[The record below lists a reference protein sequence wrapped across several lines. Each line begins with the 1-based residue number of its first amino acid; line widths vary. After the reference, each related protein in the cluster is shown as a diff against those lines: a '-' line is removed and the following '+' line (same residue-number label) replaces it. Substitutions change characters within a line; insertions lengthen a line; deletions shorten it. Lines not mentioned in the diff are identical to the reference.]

1 MSERPEMNESMRPYV
16 HEVSE
21 AFGLSLDLTWKSARW
36 AKKWQNKL
44 VEFELEEVDEP
55 GLLRTSR
62 DVALQYCPTVPRDDN
77 RRATF
82 RAEFA
87 AQEML
92 YRLMPDYANTY
103 RSALEGEG
111 LRVIPHFD
119 RLDATIET
127 LLEARINNE
136 FPYGLDS
143 ANLPQDERNMPPELP
158 RGGREHANF
167 LWATCY
173 YMRGGI
179 KSTAAFAAL
188 SKIYREDPGLFD
200 PIIAEREDPARIS
213 WLLNENGLAFNAM
226 EIGEAWVEN
235 AHRMAEL
242 YDGDPRNLFQYAK
255 RYEDV
260 LFKVKNRG
268 KGRGFIGFQEKM
280 VSMITYYLMDAELIP
295 YFDFP
300 LPVDFH
306 VLRVSAANEIITFEN
321 VPEDGDI
328 YSDQTLSTLR
338 AMYHDYSVTHGV
350 SQLDVCNAV
359 WSLSAAVCGSQ
370 PGNIMLEPG
379 DRNNRDGR
387 KTHIVPLPINVSDP
401 TQLRMYER
409 SCGLCP
415 LEQTCAHNMPS
426 KEYYVR
432 GRAILSPRIR
442 FESVDTGLF
451 ADNALRRMSR
461 KMPSEQHFDNQPL
474 AQEKVV
480 RPVTDETLF

>member
-1 MSERPEMNESMRPYV
+1 MRAHV

-21 AFGLSLDLTWKSARW
+21 TFGLSLDLCWKSGRW

-44 VEFELEEVDEP
+44 IEFELEEVDEP
-55 GLLRTSR
+55 RLLRTSR

-77 RRATF
+77 SRATF

-92 YRLMPDYANTY
+92 YRIMPDYADTY

-119 RLDATIET
+119 KLDATVET
-127 LLEARINNE
+127 LLQARVNNE
-136 FPYGLDS
+136 FPYSLDS

-179 KSTAAFAAL
+179 KSTAAFVAL
-188 SKIYREDPGLFD
+188 SKIYQEDPDLFD
-200 PIIAEREDPARIS
+200 PFTGEREDPERITE
-213 WLLNENGLAFNAM
+213 LLKSNGLAFNAIG
-226 EIGEAWVEN
+226 IGEAWVEN
-235 AHRMAEL
+235 ARRMVEL

-260 LFKVKNRG
+260 LFKVKNNGR
-268 KGRGFIGFQEKM
+268 GRGFVGFQEKM
-280 VSMITYYLMDAELIP
+280 VSMITYYLMDAEIIP

-321 VPEDGDI
+321 VPEDGNI
-328 YSDQTLSTLR
+328 YSDQTLAMLR
-338 AMYHDYSVTHGV
+338 NMYHDYSVTHGV

-359 WSLSAAVCGSQ
+359 WALSSAVCGSQ

-387 KTHIVPLPINVSDP
+387 STHIIPLPINTGSDA
-401 TQLRMYER
+401 QNKAYQR

-415 LEQTCAHNMPS
+415 LEQTCKHNMPS

-432 GRAILSPRIR
+432 GRAILSERVR
-442 FESVDTGLF
+442 FASIDDTFF
-451 ADNALRRMSR
+451 ADNALRRMTR
-461 KMPSEQHFDNQPL
+461 KSPDEGRPELQMKPH
-474 AQEKVV
+474 EK
-480 RPVTDETLF
+480 PAIEASNDTLF

>member
-1 MSERPEMNESMRPYV
+1 MPERPEMNENMRPYV

-21 AFGLSLDLTWKSARW
+21 TFGLSLDLTWKSARW
-36 AKKWQNKL
+36 AKKWQKKL

-55 GLLRTSR
+55 GLLRTAR
-62 DVALQYCPTVPRDDN
+62 DVALQDCPTVPKDDTKH
-77 RRATF
+77 ATF

-92 YRLMPDYANTY
+92 YRLMPDYADVY
-103 RSALEGEG
+103 RSTLEGDE

-119 RLDATIET
+119 KLDATVET
-127 LLEARINNE
+127 LLEARSNNE

-143 ANLPQDERNMPPELP
+143 ANLPQDERNMPSELP

-188 SKIYREDPGLFD
+188 SDIYRDEPSLFD
-200 PIIAEREDPARIS
+200 PLIAETEDPIRVTE
-213 WLLNENGLAFNAM
+213 LLQSNGLAFNATG
-226 EIGEAWVEN
+226 IGNAWVEN
-235 AHRMAEL
+235 ARRMADL
-242 YDGDPRNLFQYAK
+242 YDGDPRNLFQDAK

-260 LFKVKNRG
+260 LHKVKNSK

-280 VSMITYYLMDAELIP
+280 VSMITYYLMDADLIP

-321 VPEDGDI
+321 VPEDSDI
-328 YSDQTLSTLR
+328 YSEQTLATLR
-338 AMYHDYSVTHGV
+338 NMYHDYSVTHGV

-359 WSLSAAVCGSQ
+359 WSLSSAICGSQ
-370 PGNIMLEPG
+370 PGNIMLEPNKG
-379 DRNNRDGR
+379 EGR
-387 KTHIVPLPINVSDP
+387 KGRSTHIIPLPIDLNSP
-401 TQLRMYER
+401 QQLAMYER

-415 LEQTCAHNMPS
+415 LEQSCEKNMPS

-432 GRAILSPRIR
+432 GRATLSPRVR

-451 ADNALRRMSR
+451 ADDALRRLTR
-461 KMPSEQHFDNQPL
+461 KPIS
-474 AQEKVV
+474 
-480 RPVTDETLF
+480 